1 MTCDGVDGNPV
12 VFAPEYRNELLA
24 LSGDVGGKK
33 VLLAHPEEVTRFF
46 GEKVL
51 RNWLMLTRNSSFAI
65 IRTIDL
71 RPI

>member
-33 VLLAHPEEVTRFF
+33 VLLAHPEEVTRFLAKNPQELADVD
-46 GEKVL
+46 EKFQL
-51 RNWLMLTRNSSFAI
+51 CYNSE
-65 IRTIDL
+65 R
-71 RPI
+71 